1 MRNLAT
7 VLVTDK
13 ESGQSAEVQL
23 DELTNLT
30 NSVVMLS
37 VGPDE
42 IASIEAQSGDLLIT
56 LNSGE
61 AIIIAGFFDTP
72 EGERNELVLEDA
84 NGILWW
90 GQYDSPWSEF
100 SFAEINLLDEAAKDQ
115 EIGWWLIAAG
125 LGGAAAIAAAAG
137 GGSSSS
143 SPSRPEEDTTPP
155 DAPSAWFNETGDAIS
170 GEAEPGSTVIVRDED
185 GNELGRTTADEDGS
199 YTVELDEPLTNGEEV
214 EVTATDEAGN
224 ESEPTTATAPD
235 TTAPN
240 GPSAEFIDTGDEGRG
255 KAEPVTS
262 TTLFRSDG
270 NELGRT
276 EADEDGNYTVELDE
290 PLTNGEEVEVTA
302 TDEAGNV
309 SDPTTAAAPDTTAP
323 DAPTAEFNDTGD
335 AVTGEA
341 EPGSTVIV
349 RDADGNELGRTE
361 ADEDGNYTVELD
373 EPLTNGEEVEVTATD
388 EAGNVSDPTTAAA
401 PDTTAPDAPSAE
413 FNDTGDAVSGEAE
426 PGSTVIVRDADG
438 NELGRTEAGEDGNY
452 TVELDEPLTNGE
464 EVEVTA
470 TDEAGN
476 VSDPT
481 TAAAPDTTAPDA
493 PSAEFNDTGDAV
505 SGEAEPGSTVIVRD
519 ADGNELGRTEADEDG
534 NYTVELDEPLTN
546 GEEVTVTATDEAGN
560 VSDPTTAAAPDTTAP
575 AAPTVAIG
583 DGDEY
588 ISAAEIDADGN
599 VTVTIGLPGDAEVG
613 DTLTVNGEETELTE
627 THISDGE
634 VVTQVAAPGEGE
646 PLDVTAT
653 VTDAA
658 GNESEP
664 GTASA
669 TVDTTAPVVT
679 VNDLVTNET
688 TPELS
693 GTIDHPEAT
702 VEVTIDGATHE
713 ATNNGDG
720 TWSLTWPDALDES
733 AHTVE
738 VVATDEAG
746 NTGTAEGEL
755 TIDTTAPA
763 APTVSIGD
771 GDEYISA
778 AEIDADG
785 NVTVTIGLPG
795 DAEVGDTLTVNGEE
809 TELTETHIT
818 AGEVVTQVV
827 APAEG
832 ETLDVTATVTDAAGN
847 ESEPGTASAT
857 IDTTAPAAPT
867 VSIGDGDEY
876 ISAAELDEDG
886 NVTVTIGL
894 SGTNAEAGDTLT
906 VNGEETEL
914 TEAHI
919 TAGEVVTQV
928 AAPAEG
934 ETLDVTAT
942 VTDAAG
948 NESEPGTASA
958 TVDTTAPAAPTVSI
972 GDGDEYISAA
982 EIDEDGNVTVT
993 IGLPGDAAAGDTLT
1007 VNGEETELTE
1017 THISDGEVVTQVAAP
1032 GEGEPLDVT
1041 ATVTDAA
1048 GNESEPGTASATVD
1062 ATAPDL
1068 DANSIAFVDPN
1079 SDGWINLDEVG
1090 DVELEG
1096 QLDADD
1102 NVTVASIV
1110 ISDEAG
1116 GSVTVDAADITVTD
1130 GVISV
1135 AGQDLSSLAD
1145 GELTVTMTVTDAAG
1159 NNAEVTDTIALDATA
1174 PAAPTLEL
1182 ANDTGDADGVTSDGT
1197 VSVGG
1202 LEEGATWEFSTDGG
1216 ATWTEGEGTSFV
1228 LPEGTYEDGDVLA
1241 RQTDEAGNTSGNGE
1255 LGP

>member
-235 TTAPN
+235 TTAPDA
-240 GPSAEFIDTGDEGRG
+240 PSAEFNDTGDAVSGE
-255 KAEPVTS
+255 AEPGS
-262 TTLFRSDG
+262 TVIVRDADG

-276 EADEDGNYTVELDE
+276 TADEDGSYTVELDE

-302 TDEAGNV
+302 TDEVGNE
-309 SDPTTAAAPDTTAP
+309 SEPTTATAPDTTAP

-546 GEEVTVTATDEAGN
+546 G
-560 VSDPTTAAAPDTTAP
+560 
-575 AAPTVAIG
+575 
-583 DGDEY
+583 
-588 ISAAEIDADGN
+588 
-599 VTVTIGLPGDAEVG
+599 
-613 DTLTVNGEETELTE
+613 
-627 THISDGE
+627 
-634 VVTQVAAPGEGE
+634 
-646 PLDVTAT
+646 
-653 VTDAA
+653 
-658 GNESEP
+658 
-664 GTASA
+664 
-669 TVDTTAPVVT
+669 
-679 VNDLVTNET
+679 
-688 TPELS
+688 
-693 GTIDHPEAT
+693 
-702 VEVTIDGATHE
+702 
-713 ATNNGDG
+713 
-720 TWSLTWPDALDES
+720 
-733 AHTVE
+733 
-738 VVATDEAG
+738 
-746 NTGTAEGEL
+746 
-755 TIDTTAPA
+755 
-763 APTVSIGD
+763 
-771 GDEYISA
+771 
-778 AEIDADG
+778 
-785 NVTVTIGLPG
+785 
-795 DAEVGDTLTVNGEE
+795 
-809 TELTETHIT
+809 
-818 AGEVVTQVV
+818 
-827 APAEG
+827 
-832 ETLDVTATVTDAAGN
+832 
-847 ESEPGTASAT
+847 
-857 IDTTAPAAPT
+857 
-867 VSIGDGDEY
+867 
-876 ISAAELDEDG
+876 
-886 NVTVTIGL
+886 
-894 SGTNAEAGDTLT
+894 
-906 VNGEETEL
+906 
-914 TEAHI
+914 
-919 TAGEVVTQV
+919 
-928 AAPAEG
+928 
-934 ETLDVTAT
+934 
-942 VTDAAG
+942 
-948 NESEPGTASA
+948 
-958 TVDTTAPAAPTVSI
+958 
-972 GDGDEYISAA
+972 
-982 EIDEDGNVTVT
+982 
-993 IGLPGDAAAGDTLT
+993 
-1007 VNGEETELTE
+1007 
-1017 THISDGEVVTQVAAP
+1017 
-1032 GEGEPLDVT
+1032 
-1041 ATVTDAA
+1041 
-1048 GNESEPGTASATVD
+1048 
-1062 ATAPDL
+1062 
-1068 DANSIAFVDPN
+1068 
-1079 SDGWINLDEVG
+1079 
-1090 DVELEG
+1090 
-1096 QLDADD
+1096 
-1102 NVTVASIV
+1102 
-1110 ISDEAG
+1110 
-1116 GSVTVDAADITVTD
+1116 
-1130 GVISV
+1130 
-1135 AGQDLSSLAD
+1135 
-1145 GELTVTMTVTDAAG
+1145 
-1159 NNAEVTDTIALDATA
+1159 
-1174 PAAPTLEL
+1174 
-1182 ANDTGDADGVTSDGT
+1182 
-1197 VSVGG
+1197 
-1202 LEEGATWEFSTDGG
+1202 
-1216 ATWTEGEGTSFV
+1216 
-1228 LPEGTYEDGDVLA
+1228 
-1241 RQTDEAGNTSGNGE
+1241 
-1255 LGP
+1255 